1 MQEKITPYPLI
12 FLLFCLGLQFASPLL
27 PAVWAAKVSAAEEAP
42 LPASTPVSM
51 NFNDV
56 DINTF
61 IKYISELT
69 GKNFVVDQNVKGKI
83 TILSPAGVS
92 AEEAYRIFESVLEV
106 NGYAAVPSGP
116 IVKIVP
122 TVQAR
127 SMNMAT
133 YQGENNAPPDDRIV
147 TRIVR
152 LKYAGANEVRAMLT
166 PLMAKTSIM
175 VSHGDSGI
183 LTITDTQSNI
193 NRLLE
198 IIRSVDVP
206 ARDEEIA
213 IIPLT
218 HASATSA
225 AKVVYQ
231 LFAQGGSGQKGAA
244 PTAIKV
250 SPYERANALIVY
262 APPAILTRI
271 KKTVAELDVE
281 ESVQAEKVQVVALQH
296 ARAEELVKVLMN
308 LPKEQEKG
316 KEESA
321 DKLQSKPV
329 LSKDINIVADAETNS
344 LIISGPREEYEAV
357 MGLIKQLDVPRR
369 MVYLEALIME
379 VQVNKDFS
387 VGAQW
392 GGAGTF
398 DSETGALLSGFSGS
412 SSDPYGVLQGLQESP
427 AVLPAGFSFGV
438 LKEGI
443 KIGGITFPNLGAV
456 LNAYKNDEDVNVI
469 ATPQILT
476 TDNKK
481 ASIKVGENVP
491 YITSKNTTDAEQD
504 YTNYDYKD
512 VATTLAITPQ
522 INRANVVRMD
532 IGVEVIKL
540 KDLNDGNPTT
550 YTRSADTTVVVNNEQ
565 TVVIGGMIGQDS
577 STGEYKVPLLGDIP
591 VLGWLFK
598 TRSNEDKK
606 TNLFIFI
613 TPHIVE
619 NPAQLTKVYEEKRAE
634 VEEVH
639 KVPGDVADRFLHK
652 KSGANDAAVQAD
664 MGFLQMQQGKLASA
678 KHSFD
683 EALALDPSNTAA
695 LVNKGLLLEREG
707 KKEEALTLYQ
717 KVLER
722 PQTPQEPAED
732 PLRKMAEERLHR
744 LEKTSGKK
752 P

>member
-1 MQEKITPYPLI
+1 MQDKTAPYSL
-12 FLLFCLGLQFASPLL
+12 LLFFFCLVLQLASLWL
-27 PAVWAAKVSAAEEAP
+27 PSALAARDSATEAAP
-42 LPASTPVSM
+42 LPVTTPVAM

-61 IKYISELT
+61 IQYISELT

-92 AEEAYRIFESVLEV
+92 AEEAYRIFESVLDV

-116 IVKIVP
+116 VVKIVP
-122 TVQAR
+122 TAQAR
-127 SMNMAT
+127 TMNMAT
-133 YQGENNAPPDDRIV
+133 YQGEDGAPADDRIV

-166 PLMAKTSIM
+166 PLLAKTSVM
-175 VSHGDSGI
+175 VSHADSGI

-213 IIPLT
+213 IIPLA
-218 HASATSA
+218 HASATNA

-231 LFAQGGSGQKGAA
+231 LFAQGGQSQQGTA
-244 PTAIKV
+244 PALIKIT
-250 SPYERANALIVY
+250 PYERSNALIVY
-262 APPAILTRI
+262 APPAVLSRI

-281 ESVQAEKVQVVALQH
+281 ESAQSEKVQVVSLQH
-296 ARAEELVKVLMN
+296 ARAEDLVKVLMN
-308 LPKEQEKG
+308 LPKEQERN
-316 KEESA
+316 KEGA
-321 DKLQSKPV
+321 TDKLQTKPV

-344 LIISGPREEYEAV
+344 LVISGPREEYEAV
-357 MGLIKQLDVPRR
+357 AGLIKQLDVPRR
-369 MVYLEALIME
+369 MVYLEALVME
-379 VQVNKDFS
+379 VQVNKDFN
-387 VGAQW
+387 VGVQW

-398 DSETGALLSGFSGS
+398 DSGTGALLSGFSGS
-412 SSDPYGVLQGLQESP
+412 SSDPYGILQGLQESP

-491 YITSKNTTDAEQD
+491 YITSKNTTEAQQD

-512 VATTLAITPQ
+512 VATSLAITPQ
-522 INRANVVRMD
+522 INQSNVVRMD

-550 YTRSADTTVVVNNEQ
+550 YTRSANTTVVVNNEQ

-577 STGEYKVPLLGDIP
+577 TAGEYKVPLLGDIP
-591 VLGWLFK
+591 LLGWLFK
-598 TRSNEDKK
+598 SRSKEDKK

-639 KVPGDVADRFLHK
+639 KVPGDIADRFLHK
-652 KSGANDAAVQAD
+652 KSGANDAAILAD
-664 MGFLQMQQGKLASA
+664 MGFLQVQQGKLASA

-707 KKEEALTLYQ
+707 RKKEAVALYR
-717 KVLER
+717 KALEK
-722 PQTPQEPAED
+722 PQNPQEQAED
-732 PLRKMAEERLHR
+732 PLRKIAEERLGK
-744 LEKTSGKK
+744 LGMISGKK